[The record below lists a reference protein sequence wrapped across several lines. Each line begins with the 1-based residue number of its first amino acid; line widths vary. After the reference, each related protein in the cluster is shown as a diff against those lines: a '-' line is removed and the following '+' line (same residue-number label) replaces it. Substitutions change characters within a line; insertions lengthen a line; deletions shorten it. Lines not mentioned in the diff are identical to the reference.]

1 MCGGKPCFTS
11 VFGISLQKSVL
22 IVGILELVI
31 TVIATILNIIKY
43 SAAIGAFDEDF
54 GPECDDKDVCI
65 GPIIK
70 YAVFDGFFGIGCA
83 LLLIFGAHLRN
94 HCLLVSWM
102 IITIIISTK
111 YLWVVIANDW
121 TALEDWISI
130 TYLIFY
136 ITVFAII
143 LAFMKEV
150 RTPSGGYVHGPAGP
164 VIGTTVVINQQ
175 VPMQQPPQGYA
186 PPPQGYAQPPQG
198 YAPPPQGYASP
209 PQGYAQPPP
218 GYAQQPQGY
227 PAPPA
232 AYAQQPATAPG
243 YSY

>member
-1 MCGGKPCFTS
+1 MCGGKPCFSS

-22 IVGILELVI
+22 IVGIVELVI
-31 TVIATILNIIKY
+31 TIIATILNIIKY

-70 YAVFDGFFGIGCA
+70 YAVFDGFFGVGCA

-94 HCLLVSWM
+94 HCLLISWM
-102 IITIIISTK
+102 IITIFISMK
-111 YLWVVIANDW
+111 YIWVVITHDW

-130 TYLIFY
+130 TYLLFY
-136 ITVFAII
+136 LTVFAII
-143 LAFMKEV
+143 FAFMKEV
-150 RTPSGGYVHGPAGP
+150 RAPTGGIIHGPAVP
-164 VIGTTVVINQQ
+164 NTTVVINQQ
-175 VPMQQPPQGYA
+175 VQQPFQQQGYATPPQGYAQQPQGYA
-186 PPPQGYAQPPQG
+186 PPPQGYAP
-198 YAPPPQGYASP
+198 A
-209 PQGYAQPPP
+209 PQGYAQQPQ

-232 AYAQQPATAPG
+232 AYAQQPPTAPG